1 MSNNNL
7 NRQTT
12 NEYTISALMH
22 PKVLNA
28 LTEENQRAAI
38 DTVKEVYSK
47 EKDGGILGK
56 LLGTNRTNL
65 SMHIA
70 LIMSVVLILAGCYI
84 QNNELWDKITTIV
97 AATLGYIFGATQKD
111 K

>member
-1 MSNNNL
+1 MSKNNL
-7 NRQTT
+7 NRQTI
-12 NEYTISALMH
+12 NEYTIPALMQ

-38 DTVKEVYSK
+38 DTVKEVYSM

-56 LLGTNRTNL
+56 CLGTNRTNL

-70 LIMSVVLILAGCYI
+70 LIISAALILAGCII
-84 QNNELWDKITTIV
+84 QDKELWDKITTII
-97 AATLGYIFGATQKD
+97 AAALGYIFGATQKD